1 VKGKLFGYLGPAR
14 SSSNSLNS
22 CGRFENFSH
31 KFNNFSLHSAN
42 QLDIKFSMG
51 SFSGVM
57 PRQTPFWGFVIG
69 WFKPRRNRQLLEWTI
84 SVLDLQP
91 ADRVLE
97 IGSGSG
103 RAIQL
108 AAKGCTLGLV
118 AGVDSDPAMVRRS
131 RKRNALNMT
140 YGRVFIREGSVS
152 NLPYPDASFDKV
164 FSINSV
170 QTWASQLGDLK
181 EVRRVLRPEGKLFI
195 VRQPLGAKNRR
206 EQDQM
211 REDIQ
216 QRLPQQIAL
225 AGFDVIGKE
234 VRVMRPVSAY
244 CVVGSKIA
252 VEPRRRIAAVAG

>member
-1 VKGKLFGYLGPAR
+1 
-14 SSSNSLNS
+14 
-22 CGRFENFSH
+22 
-31 KFNNFSLHSAN
+31 
-42 QLDIKFSMG
+42 MG
-51 SFSGVM
+51 SFSGVI
-57 PRQTPFWGFVIG
+57 PRQATFWSFVVG
-69 WFKPRRNRQLLEWTI
+69 WFKPSRKRQIVEWTI

-91 ADRVLE
+91 TDRVLE

-103 RAIQL
+103 LGIEL
-108 AAKGCTLGLV
+108 AARCCTIGLV
-118 AGVDSDPAMVRRS
+118 AGVDSDPVMVRRS
-131 RKRNALNMT
+131 RKRNALHMT

-152 NLPYPDASFDKV
+152 NLPYPDTSFDKV
-164 FSINSV
+164 FSISSA

-181 EVRRVLRPEGKLFI
+181 EIRRVLRPGGKLFV
-195 VRQPLGAKNRR
+195 VRQPVGAKSRR

-244 CVVGSKIA
+244 CIVGSKAA
-252 VEPRRRIAAVAG
+252 VEPQVRIAALAG

>member
-1 VKGKLFGYLGPAR
+1 
-14 SSSNSLNS
+14 
-22 CGRFENFSH
+22 
-31 KFNNFSLHSAN
+31 
-42 QLDIKFSMG
+42 MG
-51 SFSGVM
+51 SFSGVV

-91 ADRVLE
+91 TDRVLE

-108 AAKGCTLGLV
+108 AAKSCTLGLV
-118 AGVDSDPAMVRRS
+118 AGVDSDPVMVRRA
-131 RKRNALNMT
+131 RKRNALHTT
-140 YGRVFIREGSVS
+140 YGRVFIRGGTVS

-170 QTWASQLGDLK
+170 KTWANQLGDLK
-181 EVRRVLRPEGKLFI
+181 EVRRVLRPGGKLFI
-195 VRQPLGAKNRR
+195 VRQPLGAKNRP
-206 EQDQM
+206 EADQM

-244 CVVGSKIA
+244 CVVGSKTA
-252 VEPRRRIAAVAG
+252 VGPQQRIAALAG